1 MAITTAFTQVA
12 KVGFIRGQYE
22 IGDVYKIA
30 LVKAAGSFNSATT
43 RYLTDDET
51 SGTGYSAGGNTL
63 TGYAATL
70 DAGSGILDFADTSWT
85 GSTFS
90 ADGAVLYN
98 SSLASNEAIAVF
110 NFGSTKEVSSGTFTL
125 QMPAA
130 AAGSALVEIT

>member
-1 MAITTAFTQVA
+1 M
-12 KVGFIRGQYE
+12 KVGAIRGRH
-22 IGDVYKIA
+22 GVSDTYKIA
-30 LVKAAGSFNSATT
+30 LFKAAASLNSATT
-43 RYLTDDET
+43 RYLTANET

-70 DAGSGILDFADTSWT
+70 NAGSGILDFADTSWT

-98 SSLASNEAIAVF
+98 NSLASKEAIAVF